1 MPFCGN
7 FEPFLALMGYFWGQN
22 RVRKYFW
29 VCVCRLTI
37 FVFKVLLYIRSFMKL
52 EFVVGGWGGGFLV
65 ITVSHPTFCC
75 VGVGVV
81 VEVGVGL

>member
-1 MPFCGN
+1 
-7 FEPFLALMGYFWGQN
+7 MGGGGG
-22 RVRKYFW
+22 
-29 VCVCRLTI
+29 
-37 FVFKVLLYIRSFMKL
+37 
-52 EFVVGGWGGGFLV
+52 GGWWFLV